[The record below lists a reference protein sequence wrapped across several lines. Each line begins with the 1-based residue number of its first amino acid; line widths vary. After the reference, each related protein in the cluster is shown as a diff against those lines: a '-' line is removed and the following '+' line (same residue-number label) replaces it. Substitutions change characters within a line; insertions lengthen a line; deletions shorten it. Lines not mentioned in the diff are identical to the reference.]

1 MIAADRHRIDLR
13 KIERPKGYDF
23 LEFVS
28 GRLTNRHVHPVVE
41 TKGLIWGYNQ
51 TCGFCLIRVDTRKK
65 KPQMI
70 LEAYDSKGGIL
81 YQHKVL
87 AQDLIFQD

>member
-1 MIAADRHRIDLR
+1 
-13 KIERPKGYDF
+13 
-23 LEFVS
+23 
-28 GRLTNRHVHPVVE
+28 VVE

>member
-1 MIAADRHRIDLR
+1 
-13 KIERPKGYDF
+13 
-23 LEFVS
+23 
-28 GRLTNRHVHPVVE
+28 
-41 TKGLIWGYNQ
+41 
-51 TCGFCLIRVDTRKK
+51 
-65 KPQMI
+65 MI